1 MDLYSVKIFN
11 VYAPK
16 DNFEIHRL
24 KKDTIYGLNQFLIA
38 INKNDKVFDIEF
50 LDEFDIPFSKED
62 FNEIDVSIFHTE
74 YLVIDSITDDFTIL
88 NDILEKNRKMYDRV
102 YIHTMIDN
110 TSFIYFFMNNT
121 INLLKPNYDK
131 ELSLLNLDDF
141 LEGIRV
147 GSSFDGGYLKKYIL
161 K

>member
-24 KKDTIYGLNQFLIA
+24 KKDTIYGLIQFLIA
-38 INKNDKVFDIEF
+38 INKNDKIFDIEF
-50 LDEFDIPFSKED
+50 LDEFDIPFSKEE

-88 NDILEKNRKMYDRV
+88 NDILDQNRKMYDRV

-110 TSFIYFFMNNT
+110 TSFIYIFLN
-121 INLLKPNYDK
+121 K
-131 ELSLLNLDDF
+131 ELFSETLVEENFDDF
-141 LEGIRV
+141 IEGIRV

>member
-11 VYAPK
+11 VYAPN

-24 KKDTIYGLNQFLIA
+24 KKDTIYGLIQFLIA
-38 INKNDKVFDIEF
+38 INKNDKIFDIEF
-50 LDEFDIPFSKED
+50 LDEFDIPFSKEE

-88 NDILEKNRKMYDRV
+88 NNILEKNSKMYDRV
-102 YIHTMIDN
+102 YIHSMIDN
-110 TSFIYFFMNNT
+110 TSFIYFFMNLSKCNV
-121 INLLKPNYDK
+121 DK
-131 ELSLLNLDDF
+131 KLSLVNLDDF

>member
-11 VYAPK
+11 VYAPN

-24 KKDTIYGLNQFLIA
+24 KKDTIYGLIQFLIA
-38 INKNDKVFDIEF
+38 INKNDKIFDIEF
-50 LDEFDIPFSKED
+50 LDEFDIPFSKEE

-88 NDILEKNRKMYDRV
+88 NDILDQNRKMYDRV

-110 TSFIYFFMNNT
+110 TSFIYIFLN
-121 INLLKPNYDK
+121 K
-131 ELSLLNLDDF
+131 ELFSETLVEENFDDF
-141 LEGIRV
+141 IEGIRV

>member
-11 VYAPK
+11 VYAPN

-24 KKDTIYGLNQFLIA
+24 KKDTIYGLIQFLIA
-38 INKNDKVFDIEF
+38 INKNDKIFDIEF

-88 NDILEKNRKMYDRV
+88 NDILEQNRKMYDRV

-110 TSFIYFFMNNT
+110 TSFIYFFMN
-121 INLLKPNYDK
+121 K
-131 ELSLLNLDDF
+131 ELFSETLVEENLDDF